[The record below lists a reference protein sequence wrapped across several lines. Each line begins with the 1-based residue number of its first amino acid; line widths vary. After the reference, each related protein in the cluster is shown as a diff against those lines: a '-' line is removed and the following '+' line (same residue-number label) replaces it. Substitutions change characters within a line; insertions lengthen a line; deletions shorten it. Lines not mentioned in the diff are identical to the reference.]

1 MQQTLKN
8 QMTICGTG
16 LHSGCQVKLVLKP
29 LPVDSGI
36 VFKRVDLPGEPEI
49 KASYTNVI
57 DTRNCTCL
65 GDKQGNRVSTI
76 EHLMA
81 ALRMCGIDNLLIET
95 DNQEIPIMDGSAKPF
110 YDVLSVAEKIEQDKP
125 RCVVHIKQKVEFIDD
140 KGNKVCLLPNNDNK
154 LHITFT
160 IDFPSPVV
168 GHQVF
173 DDEITPA
180 VFASTVAPSRTFC
193 EKFQV
198 DYLRSIGLAKGG
210 SLDNAVVLDGDKILN
225 EGGFRVKNECVNH
238 KVLDAIGD
246 LYTAGYI
253 IYGQYQADKTGHYH
267 NNELLKKLFADS
279 ANYQIR

>member
-8 QMTICGTG
+8 QMTISGTG

-95 DNQEIPIMDGSAKPF
+95 DNQEIPIMDGSA
-110 YDVLSVAEKIEQDKP
+110 
-125 RCVVHIKQKVEFIDD
+125 
-140 KGNKVCLLPNNDNK
+140 
-154 LHITFT
+154 
-160 IDFPSPVV
+160 
-168 GHQVF
+168 
-173 DDEITPA
+173 
-180 VFASTVAPSRTFC
+180 
-193 EKFQV
+193 
-198 DYLRSIGLAKGG
+198 
-210 SLDNAVVLDGDKILN
+210 
-225 EGGFRVKNECVNH
+225 
-238 KVLDAIGD
+238 
-246 LYTAGYI
+246 
-253 IYGQYQADKTGHYH
+253 
-267 NNELLKKLFADS
+267 
-279 ANYQIR
+279 